1 MNTENDKSG
10 INHKGPMPGAGARVG
25 MEMPPPRHQGHQA
38 APSHRAR
45 VRRRRLPAQPEVIPG
60 APGSRPKKRS
70 PGAPGIL
77 PVLNE
82 WQSPMVAG
90 MVAPPEGPRFS
101 WCPWCLGGDQF
112 RSGGVYLLG
121 EHKGAQRKATA
132 FPLLFFAPSRPLGIG
147 CADTQDRLN
156 YRVGCVDRF

>member
-60 APGSRPKKRS
+60 VPKSHPKIRS
-70 PGAPGIL
+70 LGAPGIQ

-82 WQSPMVAG
+82 WQPPGVARK
-90 MVAPPEGPRFS
+90 VAPPEGPCF
-101 WCPWCLGGDQF
+101 LGA
-112 RSGGVYLLG
+112 LG
-121 EHKGAQRKATA
+121 ALVMI
-132 FPLLFFAPSRPLGIG
+132 PML
-147 CADTQDRLN
+147 
-156 YRVGCVDRF
+156 